1 MITSTL
7 QDCISSLITAIKAAG
22 RSEEPYRHWIVADCF
37 PDDVRA
43 AMLNMP
49 FPVPELGGES
59 GRREIHN
66 KTRNYFDAENYDQHK
81 VCQLVSDAFQS
92 AEVVTTIQE
101 SFDLDLTGTFLRLE
115 YAQDGDGFWLE
126 PHTDLGVKK
135 YTMLLY
141 LSDDAGHENLGT
153 DIYVDANTHH
163 SAPAFTS
170 NSALVFVPADNTWH
184 GFELREIPGVRKSL
198 IINYVTSDWRAKE
211 QLVFADRVVA

>member
-1 MITSTL
+1 MITSTTE
-7 QDCISSLITAIKAAG
+7 DCIQSLLSAIKAAA
-22 RSEEPYRHWIVADCF
+22 RSEDPYRHWIVKSCF
-37 PDDVRA
+37 PEDVRA
-43 AMLNMP
+43 AMLEMP

-66 KTRNYFDAENYDQHK
+66 KTRNYFDSENYSEHK

-92 AEVVTTIQE
+92 KEVIDCIQE
-101 SFDLDLTGTFLRLE
+101 SFGLDLSGTFLRLE

-126 PHTDLGVKK
+126 PHTDLGVKR

-141 LSDDAGHENLGT
+141 LSDEAGHENLGT
-153 DIYVDANTHH
+153 DIYSDADTHH
-163 SAPAFTS
+163 SAPAFIS

-184 GFELREIPGVRKSL
+184 GFEKREIPGVRKSL

-211 QLVFADRVVA
+211 QLVFADQVVA